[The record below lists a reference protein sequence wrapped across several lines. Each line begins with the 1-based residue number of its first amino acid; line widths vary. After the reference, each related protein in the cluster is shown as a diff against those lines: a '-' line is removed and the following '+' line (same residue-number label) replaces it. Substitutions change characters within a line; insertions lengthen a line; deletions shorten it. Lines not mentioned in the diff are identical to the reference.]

1 MKRLFYGIATVL
13 IFTCISLA
21 APEPAIVQSPNQWTL
36 NTIFTQPQQII
47 LSQGI
52 DNKLI
57 RYWYIIIS
65 VTNNTKQ
72 DVEFFPKCELVTDNF
87 QIIPAGKGVGTLVFN
102 LIKERHKSKYPFLEL
117 LDKTDNKLLQGED
130 NTKDIAIIW
139 SDFNPNAKMIN
150 IFIAGLSNE
159 IAVVEYPAAANDQ
172 NDLPRKI
179 YLRKTLDLRYSIR
192 GNPALSTDATLEY
205 KDKSWVMR

>member
-1 MKRLFYGIATVL
+1 MRRLFYGIVTVFVL
-13 IFTCISLA
+13 TCITLA
-21 APEPAIVQSPNQWTL
+21 APEPAVVQSPNQWTI

-47 LSQGI
+47 LTQGI

-57 RYWYIIIS
+57 RFWYIIIS

-72 DVEFFPKCELVTDNF
+72 DVDFFPKCELVTDNF
-87 QIIPAGKGVGTLVFN
+87 QIIPSGKGVGTMVFN

-117 LDKTDNKLLQGED
+117 LDNTDHKLLQGED

-139 SDFNPNAKMIN
+139 PDFNSDAKKVN

-159 IAVVEYPAAANDQ
+159 IAAVEYPVADDQ
-172 NDLPRKI
+172 NDTPRKI
-179 YLRKTLDLRYSIR
+179 YLRKTLNLKYNIL
-192 GNPALSTDATLEY
+192 GNLSFSTGATLEY
-205 KDKSWVMR
+205 KEKSWVMR